1 MVENNTNEIKELR
14 LKLGVTQA
22 EISKKLG
29 VPLKTWVNWEQGL
42 SSPVAWARRLLI
54 KELQRMIDEKK

>member
-1 MVENNTNEIKELR
+1 MAENDTNEIKELR

-22 EISKKLG
+22 EISKTLG

-42 SSPVAWARRLLI
+42 SSPVSWARRLLI